1 MTTIAAS
8 IKTALHTTATLVRKT
23 ITRIEKIEGKWSGMK
38 NTNHFLLE
46 QMDHTTPAAKR
57 NKKSDKAKKTFE
69 LKGAF
74 SQKHIRLL
82 EALKEKQ
89 K

>member
-1 MTTIAAS
+1 
-8 IKTALHTTATLVRKT
+8 
-23 ITRIEKIEGKWSGMK
+23 MK